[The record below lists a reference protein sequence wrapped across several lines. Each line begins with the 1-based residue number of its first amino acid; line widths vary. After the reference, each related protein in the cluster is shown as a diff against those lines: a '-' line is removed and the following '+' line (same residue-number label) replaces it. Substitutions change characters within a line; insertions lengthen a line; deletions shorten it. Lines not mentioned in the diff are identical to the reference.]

1 MLDFFSQY
9 KVDRLSG
16 LKKIHLIQG
25 PKLENINILEVFKE
39 LENDQYEHME
49 QFLEYN
55 EVMEER
61 IEELQKIV
69 DEQEDNPDDEDEFL
83 SFYKGGVPHDK
94 RSYYY
99 QSYEQGFLDFQNKNS
114 EPLNND
120 QKKAKNLLKAL
131 ILADKVQFMNSHE
144 YFILE
149 NLTIKI
155 ISLFVKKYASI
166 IIKPNAPGDNILKLP
181 FQHYIKFF
189 GLAAFVNQNATVS
202 FKFFEVIYHKVMLN
216 F

>member
-1 MLDFFSQY
+1 MLDFFSNY
-9 KVDRLSG
+9 KIERLSN
-16 LKKIHLIQG
+16 LKKIHLIHG
-25 PKLENINILEVFKE
+25 EKLENITVLEMFKE

-49 QFLEYN
+49 QFEEYH

-69 DEQEDNPDDEDEFL
+69 DEQEENPDDEDEFL

-99 QSYEQGFLDFQNKNS
+99 QSYEQGYLDFQNKSS
-114 EPLNND
+114 EPLNAD
-120 QKKAKNLLKAL
+120 QKKAKSFLKAL
-131 ILADKVQFMNSHE
+131 ILADKIQFMNNHE

-149 NLTIKI
+149 NLTLKI

-166 IIKPNAPGDNILKLP
+166 IIRPNGSGDNIIKLP
-181 FQHYIKFF
+181 FQNYIRFF
-189 GLAAFVNQNATVS
+189 GLAAFVSQNVNVS
-202 FKFFEVIYHKVMLN
+202 FKFFEVIYHKVLT
-216 F
+216 

>member
-1 MLDFFSQY
+1 MLDFFSNY
-9 KVDRLSG
+9 KINRLSD
-16 LKKIHLIQG
+16 LKKLHLIHG
-25 PKLENINILEVFKE
+25 DKLENVNILEVFKE

-49 QFLEYN
+49 QCVEYP

-114 EPLNND
+114 ESLNND
-120 QKKAKNLLKAL
+120 QKKAKNFVKAL

-149 NLTIKI
+149 NLTLKI
-155 ISLFVKKYASI
+155 ISLFIKKYASI
-166 IIKPNAPGDNILKLP
+166 IIKPNAPGDNIIKLP

-189 GLAAFVNQNATVS
+189 GLSAFVSQNVAVS
-202 FKFFEVIYHKVMLN
+202 FKFFEVLYHKVASKC
-216 F
+216 